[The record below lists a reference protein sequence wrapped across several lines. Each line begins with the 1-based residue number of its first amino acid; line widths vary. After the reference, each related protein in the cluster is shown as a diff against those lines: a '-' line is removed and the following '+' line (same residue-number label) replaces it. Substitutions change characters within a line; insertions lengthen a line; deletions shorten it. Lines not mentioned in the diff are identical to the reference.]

1 MTVRV
6 IEGTAAGTGL
16 QIAVVVSRYNDFV
29 TERLLA
35 GARDTLLECGV
46 APDAITVIRVPGAYE
61 IPLACQRAAET
72 RHYAAVI
79 ALGCLI
85 RGATAHFEYIASA
98 VAHGLAAAA
107 SSTRVPIAFGVLT
120 TSSAEEAIERAAAG
134 PSNKGREAAL
144 AALEMATLLPAID
157 VAGAPQ

>member
-46 APDAITVIRVPGAYE
+46 AADAITVIRVPGAYE

-72 RHYAAVI
+72 RRYAAVI

-107 SSTRVPIAFGVLT
+107 SRDS
-120 TSSAEEAIERAAAG
+120 TSSA
-134 PSNKGREAAL
+134 
-144 AALEMATLLPAID
+144 D
-157 VAGAPQ
+157 AP